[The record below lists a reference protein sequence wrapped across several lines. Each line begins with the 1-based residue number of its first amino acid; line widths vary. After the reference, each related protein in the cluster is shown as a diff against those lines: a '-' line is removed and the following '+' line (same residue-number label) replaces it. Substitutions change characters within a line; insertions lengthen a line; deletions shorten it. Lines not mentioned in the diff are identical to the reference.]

1 MKKTMIR
8 RISAAAFAAAAVAA
22 PVSAPAVAGASEMA
36 TQLTPPPPGT
46 EFPYWDEA
54 QFTQWAETPVVHV
67 GDEAFGDPYG
77 RGLKVLGQAD
87 ADTAVCAYSKPGRGA
102 CFINGEQ
109 AVGMGYEYYSVDK
122 RVSAFAPFT
131 RPVLDFYGAAKQTL
145 SSHRY

>member
-1 MKKTMIR
+1 MKKIVR
-8 RISAAAFAAAAVAA
+8 RISAVAFAAAAAAA
-22 PVSAPAVAGASEMA
+22 PVGAPVAAASEMD
-36 TQLTPPPPGT
+36 TDLTPPPPGT

-54 QFTQWAETPVVHV
+54 QSTQWAETPVVRP

-102 CFINGEQ
+102 CFVNGEQ
-109 AVGMGYEYYSVDK
+109 AAGMGYEYYSVDK
-122 RVSAFAPFT
+122 RVSAFAPVT

>member
-1 MKKTMIR
+1 MKK
-8 RISAAAFAAAAVAA
+8 RIISRSSAAAAAAVAA
-22 PVSAPAVAGASEMA
+22 VTVAAPAAHAI
-36 TQLTPPPPGT
+36 TPPPPGT
-46 EFPYWDEA
+46 ELPYWDEA
-54 QFTQWAETPVVHV
+54 QFTQWTETPVVRP

-87 ADTAVCAYSKPGRGA
+87 ADPAVCSYNKPGRGA
-102 CFINGEQ
+102 CFVNGEQ

-122 RVSAFAPFT
+122 RVSAFAPVT

>member
-1 MKKTMIR
+1 MKK
-8 RISAAAFAAAAVAA
+8 RIISRSSATAAAAVAA
-22 PVSAPAVAGASEMA
+22 AAAVTVAAPVAHAI
-36 TQLTPPPPGT
+36 TPPPPGT
-46 EFPYWDEA
+46 ELPYWDEA
-54 QFTQWAETPVVHV
+54 QFTQWAETPVVRP

-87 ADTAVCAYSKPGRGA
+87 ADTAVCSYNKPGRGA
-102 CFINGEQ
+102 CFVNGEQ

-122 RVSAFAPFT
+122 RVSAFAPVT

>member
-1 MKKTMIR
+1 MKKRTFS
-8 RISAAAFAAAAVAA
+8 RISVVGAAALAAAAVTA
-22 PVSAPAVAGASEMA
+22 PVADASEMD
-36 TQLTPPPPGT
+36 TVLTPPPPGT

-54 QFTQWAETPVVHV
+54 QFTQWAETPIIRP
-67 GDEAFGDPYG
+67 GQEPFGDPYG
-77 RGLKVLGQAD
+77 RGLKVIGQAD

-122 RVSAFAPFT
+122 RVSAFAPLT
-131 RPVLDFYGAAKQTL
+131 RPVLNFYGAAKHRL